1 MLYIVHTSV
10 VPHDL
15 FNEKDNGLCCNSA
28 CLIYRLIVTLN
39 VEWEREFS
47 QVSWNS
53 RKFGKFLTP
62 VMNDDGYYYR

>member
-28 CLIYRLIVTLN
+28 CLIYCLIVTLN

-47 QVSWNS
+47 QV
-53 RKFGKFLTP
+53 P
-62 VMNDDGYYYR
+62 

>member
-15 FNEKDNGLCCNSA
+15 FNDKDNVLCCNSA
-28 CLIYRLIVTLN
+28 CLIYCLIVTLN

-47 QVSWNS
+47 QVPENS
-53 RKFGKFLTP
+53 RKFGKFLTSI
-62 VMNDDGYYYR
+62 MNDNGDYNR